1 MTTLLLTQANFG
13 QHRTPQGHPE
23 RAGRL
28 AAVIKALE
36 QPRFARLEREEA
48 PQGDLTL
55 AEIVHSETVM
65 DRVRAARPAEG
76 IGQIDADTFVSATSL
91 DASATALGGV
101 LRGIEAVVL
110 GEADNAF
117 VAARPPGHH
126 AERDRPMGFCLVN
139 TIAIAAR
146 QAQRLYGAER
156 VAIVDFDVHHGN
168 GTQDI
173 FEDDPSVF
181 YASSHQMPLF
191 PGTGAPS
198 ETGVGNIVN
207 AALRAG
213 TGTDAMR
220 AAYTERILP
229 ALDAFSP
236 DLILVSAGFD
246 AERRDPLAQL
256 EWVGDDYAWLTGKLL
271 DIAARRC
278 SNRIVSML
286 EGGYDLAG
294 LASGVSAHVGMLLT
308 GQAGPDSDHQEGQA
322 Q

>member
-1 MTTLLLTQANFG
+1 MTTLLITQTNFE
-13 QHRTPQGHPE
+13 QHQTPQGHPE

-28 AAVIKALE
+28 EAVARALDM
-36 QPRFARLEREEA
+36 PRFSALRREIA
-48 PQGDLTL
+48 PQGDLSL

-65 DRVRAARPAEG
+65 DRIRAARPAEG

-91 DASATALGGV
+91 DASSTALGGV

-117 VAARPPGHH
+117 IAARPPGHH

-156 VAIVDFDVHHGN
+156 IAIVDFDVHHGN

-173 FEDDPSVF
+173 FADDPSVF

-191 PGTGAPS
+191 PGTGAPH

-207 AALRAG
+207 AALGAG
-213 TGTDAMR
+213 TGGQEMR
-220 AAYTERILP
+220 AAYNERILP
-229 ALDAFSP
+229 ALDSFAP

-256 EWVGDDYAWLTGKLL
+256 EWVGSDYAWLTGKLL

-278 SNRIVSML
+278 SNRLVSML
-286 EGGYDLAG
+286 EGGYDLDG

-308 GQAGPDSDHQEGQA
+308 GQAGPDSEGREGQA